1 MKDLPQLP
9 SGDGSQ
15 DVAPVDR
22 RGRGYSARSR
32 YADAY
37 ESDFADDATGG
48 NLLDYWHILR
58 RRKGTLIFFSVLGVL
73 IGLLISLPQ
82 TPVYQASAAIEI
94 QGINENFMN
103 MREVSPI
110 MQGSARSS
118 QSDIQ
123 THVEVLQSR
132 ILIRK
137 VVDKLELQEQPEV
150 VYGSGRLAAWKEAL
164 GLPPPAPESAHQQAL
179 AMAAENLSVRV
190 LRDTRIIEI
199 RADSTDRLM
208 AADFANTLA
217 DEYVQHSLEARWQAT
232 QRTGD
237 WLGRQ
242 LGDLRIKLEKAEERL
257 QRYARESGLMF
268 TSENQSV
275 AEERLRQLQTVLS
288 QAQADRIAQQ
298 SRYELARTS
307 PQDSLP
313 EILDAENLGQYQMNL
328 IGLRRQLVELESTY
342 MPAHPKV
349 KIVQAQIGEL
359 EATIGRESKKILARI
374 GNEYETALRRE
385 KLLAAD
391 YANQARL
398 VSDQNE
404 KSIQYNILK
413 KEVEANRQLHDGLL
427 QKVKEAGIA
436 SAMTASNIQLVDPA
450 TPPQL
455 PYKPNHFLN
464 SAMGLLAGVFL
475 GVAFVLVRE
484 QVDRTLKRPGDTPF
498 YLEVPELGVIPA
510 SVADSASAALKRR
523 KKFSIKLRLGNGSRR
538 QRTASNDGSLQ
549 PVKESLLNSVELVT
563 WQRKPSLQSECF
575 RATLT
580 SILFAGQNGD
590 RPRVMVITSA
600 LPAEGK
606 TTIVSNIA
614 IALAEINRSVLVI
627 DADMRKPRLHDIF
640 DIPNTWGLSDL
651 LAGRDSLNGCPREAF
666 ARETEIPDLFVL
678 PSGPGIRSI
687 SNLLHS
693 PRTPE
698 LLERVR
704 EEFDTVLID
713 TPPMMQIA
721 DARVLGRIADA
732 VILVVRAGQ
741 TTRDAAKNAAAR
753 FDEDGTLVL
762 GTVLNDWNPSASG
775 HGYYDDYY
783 AYQKYYSK
791 TDRVGDS

>member
-9 SGDGSQ
+9 SGDESQ

-22 RGRGYSARSR
+22 RGRGYPSRPR

-48 NLLDYWHILR
+48 NLLEYWHILR
-58 RRKGTLIFFSVLGVL
+58 RRKGTIILFSVLGVL
-73 IGLLISLPQ
+73 VGLLISLPQ
-82 TPVYQASAAIEI
+82 TPIYQASASIEI
-94 QGINENFMN
+94 HGINENFMN
-103 MREVSPI
+103 LREVSPT
-110 MQGSARSS
+110 MQGSSRYSL
-118 QSDIQ
+118 SDIE

-137 VVDKLELQEQPEV
+137 VVDKLKLQEKPEA
-150 VYGSGRLAAWKEAL
+150 VYGSGRLAAWKKAL
-164 GLPPPAPESAHQQAL
+164 GLPPPAPESAYEQAL
-179 AMAAENLSVRV
+179 AMAAEDLSVRV

-199 RADSTDRLM
+199 RTDSTDRRM

-237 WLGRQ
+237 WLSRQ
-242 LGDLRIKLEKAEERL
+242 LGDLRIKLEKAEEKL

-268 TSENQSV
+268 TSEHQSV

-313 EILDAENLGQYQMNL
+313 EILDADNLGQYQMNL
-328 IGLRRQLVELESTY
+328 TELRRQLAELESTY

-385 KLLAAD
+385 KLLAGD
-391 YANQARL
+391 YGNQARL

-427 QKVKEAGIA
+427 QKVKEAGVA

-450 TPPQL
+450 SPPQL

-475 GVAFVLVRE
+475 GVVFVLVRE
-484 QVDRTLKRPGDTPF
+484 QVDRTLKRPGDAPF
-498 YLEVPELGVIPA
+498 YLDVPELGVISA
-510 SVADSASAALKRR
+510 SAADSASATPKR
-523 KKFSIKLRLGNGSRR
+523 KKKVSIKLGLGNGSRR
-538 QRTASNDGSLQ
+538 QQTASNKRSLQ

-563 WQRKPSLQSECF
+563 WQRKPSLQAECF
-575 RATLT
+575 RTTLT
-580 SILFAGQNGD
+580 SILFAGQDGA
-590 RPRVMVITSA
+590 RPRVIVITSP
-600 LPAEGK
+600 LPEEGK
-606 TTIVSNIA
+606 TTVVSNIA
-614 IALAEINRSVLVI
+614 IALAEINRPVLVI
-627 DADMRKPRLHDIF
+627 DADMRKPRMHEIF

-651 LAGRDSLNGCPREAF
+651 LAGRNSLNGCPREAF
-666 ARETEIPDLFVL
+666 ARETEIPDLYVL
-678 PSGPGIRSI
+678 PSGPGARSI

-704 EEFDTVLID
+704 KEFDTVLID

-721 DARVLGRIADA
+721 DARVLGQIADA

-741 TTRDAAKNAAAR
+741 TTRDTAKTAAAR
-753 FDEDGTLVL
+753 FDEDGTPVL
-762 GTVLNDWNPSASG
+762 GTVLNAWNPSLSG
-775 HGYYDDYY
+775 YGYYDDYY
-783 AYQKYYSK
+783 AYQKYYLK
-791 TDRVGDS
+791 TDRAQDS